1 MLFSFEQT
9 DSLIIDSK
17 REPCTFSPSRKAS
30 IISNKSNLSYISN
43 SIFEMAEPAHGY
55 SISESIDRR
64 SMNQTKANE
73 SYAQHCDELEPL
85 VQDSEFENIIA
96 SFERELSSIKNSTCS
111 LQRQLSAISR
121 ASDSQAKDSFEKS
134 SSTNTYEEILPM
146 RQQTNRNNNDNNNSN
161 GNCNSLADNNNIDT
175 DTPNNYLVNGNSN
188 SRMHTE
194 NATARTNSVKLKRRS
209 LEKQMKID
217 DGFNVCQEI
226 RKICDHMQAPFSEM
240 HGRHSSG
247 AGNDGRSAIA
257 HMNPDTNLRQSSS
270 LNGMTSGKASVLLTS
285 PLPAMRR
292 KNDFHSSLDRIKR
305 ASLIERV
312 DESVW
317 ESDAIHATAAA
328 VAGAY
333 DAHSSELQPMLPQSE
348 KFLRKTLNADMNIES
363 LSLRSTGSY
372 EHLVCHTDNKEAIKK
387 IRFQKN
393 SEENDSSVTDK
404 DVKNVNSMEGNAN
417 APNQGNHK

>member
-1 MLFSFEQT
+1 MATVNCPWQT
-9 DSLIIDSK
+9 DSLIVDSK

-43 SIFEMAEPAHGY
+43 SIFEMAEPAPGY

-64 SMNQTKANE
+64 SMSQTKANE
-73 SYAQHCDELEPL
+73 SYAHHCDELEPL

-175 DTPNNYLVNGNSN
+175 ATPNNYLVNGNSN
-188 SRMHTE
+188 SRVHAP

-226 RKICDHMQAPFSEM
+226 RKICDHMQAPFADVHGKAGGSGGEGS
-240 HGRHSSG
+240 GRH
-247 AGNDGRSAIA
+247 
-257 HMNPDTNLRQSSS
+257 HHPDTHLKQSSS
-270 LNGMTSGKASVLLTS
+270 LNGMAGGKAALPLAS
-285 PLPAMRR
+285 PAAIRR
-292 KNDFHSSLDRIKR
+292 KYDFHSSLDRIKR

-317 ESDAIHATAAA
+317 ESDATHAM
-328 VAGAY
+328 AGGGG
-333 DAHSSELQPMLPQSE
+333 DARAGELQPMLPQSE
-348 KFLRKTLNADMNIES
+348 RFPRKTLNADMNIES

-372 EHLVCHTDNKEAIKK
+372 EHLVCHTDNKESIKK
-387 IRFQKN
+387 IRFQKH

-404 DVKNVNSMEGNAN
+404 DAKHVNSDAGNAN
-417 APNQGNHK
+417 APIPGK